1 MKENKIE
8 IKFHIAYQQ
17 GSEFKDQL
25 LVTSHERSG
34 THFLMNSIDSS
45 FKYYSSKK
53 FINFDYLRLG
63 SFVNF
68 HSNKSLEDFFSNLHR
83 NKNVSIFKSHF
94 NASYFENLDK
104 NVLKK
109 IKFIFIYRNL
119 IETMKSFWIFINNV
133 NWNEGPKN
141 NFFSKFC
148 FEKPKGQLIRYDNFI
163 GNNLIERYYYN
174 LKSWIEFS
182 NKHNILLINYNDL
195 NKNYEKTLDK
205 ISKYLNLPILEKN
218 KFNRSDY
225 FEINVKGNDNLIYD
239 EENNH
244 KIVDYY
250 KNLLEKKKIN
260 NKIFMEII

>member
-68 HSNKSLEDFFSNLHR
+68 HSNKSLE
-83 NKNVSIFKSHF
+83 
-94 NASYFENLDK
+94 AYFENLDK

-119 IETMKSFWIFINNV
+119 IETMTSFWIFINNV